1 MAAGLKW
8 FQICRTG
15 DQSFNEKQFFD
26 YDAYTCARLH
36 EKLADLRPCFGR
48 RFGHLVCGQ
57 NFRMLSFGLFCI
69 LCIGAIIGGITTNKN
84 NASIVKLEATHF
96 LLPKSQSQLFIENFH
111 FSFPKYEDFIEINF
125 DGPLDYEERKEQI
138 SGLLNWPIEIGLA
151 NRAVSWLIE
160 FEKFKKTVAYR
171 IDEVNKYKL
180 IFKY

>member
-1 MAAGLKW
+1 L
-8 FQICRTG
+8 FLT
-15 DQSFNEKQFFD
+15 EKQFFD

-84 NASIVKLEATHF
+84 NTSIVKLEASHF

-111 FSFPKYEDFIEINF
+111 LSFPKYEDFI
-125 DGPLDYEERKEQI
+125 GK
-138 SGLLNWPIEIGLA
+138 
-151 NRAVSWLIE
+151 
-160 FEKFKKTVAYR
+160 
-171 IDEVNKYKL
+171 
-180 IFKY
+180 